1 MTQSNRW
8 EDLDFASE
16 IEGALR
22 RGPHPATRL
31 FLFIIAA
38 VFAAFFFWAD
48 RAVLDEVTRGQG
60 RVIPTSQLQVV
71 QSLEGGI
78 VKEILV
84 AEGEIV
90 EQGRVLLRI
99 DDTSVSSSLGELR
112 AQQRTLRAQI
122 SRLLAEAEGRD
133 AVTFPDDLIA
143 EQPDSVRYEQ
153 ELFDV
158 RWLGLESE
166 IEILS
171 HQVRQRQQE
180 LEELRQQEVSYAS
193 SLNLARQELAINQR
207 LGGIVPEVDI
217 LRLRREV
224 NDLQTQLETA
234 RTSIPRIESAIEEA
248 SERIDDAHLRFQ
260 AEARA
265 ELNQRRSEHSVIME
279 SIRAAADRVTRTD
292 VRSPVAGIVNSVN
305 VTTVGGVVQP
315 GQRLVE
321 IVPLEDSLLVEVE
334 IRPSDVAFLRP
345 GQPATVKIT
354 AYDFSVFG
362 GLEGE
367 IERISADTIDD
378 PETGESFYRV
388 IVRTQQNFLGS
399 EQNPLPIIPGM
410 VASVDVLTGEKTV
423 LEYLLKPLIKAQN
436 EALRER

>member
-1 MTQSNRW
+1 M
-8 EDLDFASE
+8 
-16 IEGALR
+16 R

-38 VFAAFFFWAD
+38 VFGAFVFWAD

-78 VKEILV
+78 VKEILIS
-84 AEGEIV
+84 EGEIV

-112 AQQRTLRAQI
+112 AQRRTLRAQI
-122 SRLLAEAEGRD
+122 SRLLAEAEGRET
-133 AVTFPDDLIA
+133 VTFPDDLIA

-158 RWLGLESE
+158 RRLELESE
-166 IEILS
+166 IDILT

-180 LEELRQQEVSYAS
+180 LEELHSQEASYAS

-224 NDLQTQLETA
+224 NDLQNQLEST

-248 SERIDDAHLRFQ
+248 NERIDDANLRFQ

-354 AYDFSVFG
+354 AYDFSIFG

-399 EQNPLPIIPGM
+399 EDNPLPIIPGM